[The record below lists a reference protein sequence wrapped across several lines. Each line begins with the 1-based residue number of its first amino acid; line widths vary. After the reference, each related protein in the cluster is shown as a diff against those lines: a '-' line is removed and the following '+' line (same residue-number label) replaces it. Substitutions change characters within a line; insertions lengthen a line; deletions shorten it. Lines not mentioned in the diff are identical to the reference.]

1 MSGFIRAASALRP
14 GALNLRTRYYRRVA
28 AAVEFP
34 DPAVV
39 AQIARLEGAQA
50 RAPVTFSW
58 PKGIAFALAFALA
71 GGALFAGVVY
81 ATQTRLGILSIVN
94 GVVAGI
100 GAARGGRSREAQIVG
115 AAAAAIGYFA
125 GMFLMI
131 AAMVGMEEFFSLPL
145 DRIGQACWL
154 VVKATFSSIDA
165 LFLGIAVYW
174 GWKIPRAQ

>member
-1 MSGFIRAASALRP
+1 M
-14 GALNLRTRYYRRVA
+14 A

-34 DPAVV
+34 DPEVI
-39 AQIARLEGAQA
+39 AQIAQVEGAQA

-71 GGALFAGVVY
+71 GGALYAGVVY

-94 GVVAGI
+94 GVAAGF

-125 GMFLMI
+125 GMMLVV
-131 AAMVGMEEFFSLPL
+131 AAMVGMERFFSLPL
-145 DRIGQACWL
+145 DRIGQAGWL
-154 VVKATFSSIDA
+154 VVRTTFSSIDA

-174 GWKIPRAQ
+174 GWKIPRAR

>member
-1 MSGFIRAASALRP
+1 M
-14 GALNLRTRYYRRVA
+14 RYYRRMA
-28 AAVEFP
+28 AVVEFP
-34 DPAVV
+34 DPEVV

-50 RAPVTFSW
+50 SAPVTFSW

-81 ATQTRLGILSIVN
+81 AIQMRLGIVSVVS

-125 GMFLMI
+125 GTLLVVAVMI
-131 AAMVGMEEFFSLPL
+131 GMDRFFSLSL
-145 DRIGQACWL
+145 DQIGQACWL
-154 VVKATFSSIDA
+154 IVKETFSGIDA

-174 GWKIPRAQ
+174 GWKIPRAR

>member
-1 MSGFIRAASALRP
+1 M
-14 GALNLRTRYYRRVA
+14 RYDGRVA

-34 DPAVV
+34 DPEVV

-58 PKGIAFALAFALA
+58 PKGIAFALAFAVA

-81 ATQTRLGILSIVN
+81 AMQIQLGILSILN
-94 GVVAGI
+94 GVAAGI
-100 GAARGGRSREAQIVG
+100 GAARGGRSREAQVVG

-125 GMFLMI
+125 GTLLVVV
-131 AAMVGMEEFFSLPL
+131 AMLGMDKFFSLSL
-145 DRIGQACWL
+145 DQVGRLCWL

-174 GWKIPRAQ
+174 GWKIPRAR

>member
-1 MSGFIRAASALRP
+1 
-14 GALNLRTRYYRRVA
+14 
-28 AAVEFP
+28 
-34 DPAVV
+34 VV

-71 GGALFAGVVY
+71 GGALFAGVAY
-81 ATQTRLGILSIVN
+81 ATHTQLGILSIVN
-94 GVVAGI
+94 GVAAGL

-125 GMFLMI
+125 GVLLVVVVMGGI
-131 AAMVGMEEFFSLPL
+131 DKFFSLSI
-145 DRIGQACWL
+145 DQIGQVCWV
-154 VVKATFSSIDA
+154 VVKGTFSSIDA

-174 GWKIPRAQ
+174 GWKIPRAR

>member
-1 MSGFIRAASALRP
+1 
-14 GALNLRTRYYRRVA
+14 VA
-28 AAVEFP
+28 AVVEFP
-34 DPAVV
+34 DPEVV

-81 ATQTRLGILSIVN
+81 ATQMRLGIVSIVS
-94 GVVAGI
+94 GVIAGI

-115 AAAAAIGYFA
+115 ASAAAIGYFA
-125 GMFLMI
+125 GTFLVVV
-131 AAMVGMEEFFSLPL
+131 ATVGMDRFFQLSL
-145 DRIGQACWL
+145 DQIGQVCWV

-174 GWKIPRAQ
+174 GWKIPRAR

>member
-1 MSGFIRAASALRP
+1 MPRSG
-14 GALNLRTRYYRRVA
+14 GALKRRMRYDGRVA

-34 DPAVV
+34 DPEVV
-39 AQIARLEGAQA
+39 AQIARLEAAQA

-71 GGALFAGVVY
+71 GGALFAGVAY
-81 ATQTRLGILSIVN
+81 AMKVRLGILSILN
-94 GVVAGI
+94 GVAAGR

-125 GMFLMI
+125 GMFLVVVATI
-131 AAMVGMEEFFSLPL
+131 GVDEFFRLSL
-145 DRIGQACWL
+145 DQIGRLCWL
-154 VVKATFSSIDA
+154 VVKATFSNIDA

-174 GWKIPRAQ
+174 GWKIPRAR

>member
-1 MSGFIRAASALRP
+1 
-14 GALNLRTRYYRRVA
+14 VA

-34 DPAVV
+34 DPEVV

-58 PKGIAFALAFALA
+58 PKGIALALAFALA

-81 ATQTRLGILSIVN
+81 AMQMRLGILSIVN
-94 GVVAGI
+94 GVAAGI

-115 AAAAAIGYFA
+115 AAAAAVGYFA
-125 GMFLMI
+125 GMFLVVV
-131 AAMVGMEEFFSLPL
+131 AMVGMDEFLRLSP
-145 DRIGQACWL
+145 DQIGQVCWL
-154 VVKATFSSIDA
+154 VIKGAFSSIDA

-174 GWKIPRAQ
+174 GWKIPRAR

>member
-1 MSGFIRAASALRP
+1 M
-14 GALNLRTRYYRRVA
+14 RYHRRVA

-34 DPAVV
+34 DPEVV
-39 AQIARLEGAQA
+39 AQLARLEGAQA

-94 GVVAGI
+94 GVAAGI

-125 GMFLMI
+125 GMILVV
-131 AAMVGMEEFFSLPL
+131 AGVVGMEKFFHLSLEQ
-145 DRIGQACWL
+145 IGQVCWA

-174 GWKIPRAQ
+174 GWKIPRAR

>member
-1 MSGFIRAASALRP
+1 M
-14 GALNLRTRYYRRVA
+14 RYHGRVA
-28 AAVEFP
+28 TVVEFP
-34 DPAVV
+34 DPEVV
-39 AQIARLEGAQA
+39 AQIARLEAAQA
-50 RAPVTFSW
+50 RATVAFSW

-71 GGALFAGVVY
+71 GGALFAGVAY

-94 GVVAGI
+94 GVAAGI

-125 GMFLMI
+125 GMILVVVGV
-131 AAMVGMEEFFSLPL
+131 VGMEKFFSSSLEQ
-145 DRIGQACWL
+145 IGQVCWV

-174 GWKIPRAQ
+174 GWKIPRAR